1 MAISQKERRRYVDF
15 IVTQLMSSFQVRVFV
30 INLTLK
36 SVLILFGVTARDRQ
50 LLVQTTLFQKVQVL
64 QADTFLL
71 QFVLLQ
77 FVLLQFQKHRMV
89 ANRLIRYQQNT
100 KSLKLCSNVYHAVY
114 FTASCVRIVSTSN
127 KSIVFIWNIA

>member
-89 ANRLIRYQQNT
+89 ANRLIRYQQNR
-100 KSLKLCSNVYHAVY
+100 KVSNYAQMYIMRYILRRH
-114 FTASCVRIVSTSN
+114 
-127 KSIVFIWNIA
+127 VFA